1 MTLLSLIPITLQT
14 SIFLLVFS
22 IGLTAT
28 LQDATLM
35 LRNPGKLLRMVVAMD
50 LVVPAFAVAMVL
62 AFDLRR
68 AVEIALVAIAISP
81 VPPFLPIKA
90 MKAGEQRTYTIG
102 LLVAAAILSVAFIPL
117 AMKLLDQLSPATLAM
132 SPVTVAKQVLVS
144 VLAPLA
150 IGIAM
155 RHFAPRI
162 ADRAA
167 RFMLMAAVVLLAA
180 VLLPVLI
187 TAWPAITSLIGNGTV
202 LAFAA
207 LIAVG
212 LTAGHLIGGPR
223 SEERTMLALASSSR
237 HPAVAVALAHANFPD
252 DKLVMPAVLLYLV
265 VCAIVTIPYVQWSRR
280 RTREPAA
287 TG

>member
-1 MTLLSLIPITLQT
+1 MTLSNLIPITLQT
-14 SIFLLVFS
+14 SVFLLVLS

-28 LQDATLM
+28 PRDATLM
-35 LRNPGKLLRMVVAMD
+35 FRNPGKLLRMVVAMD
-50 LVVPAFAVAMVL
+50 LVVPAFAVAVAL
-62 AFDLRR
+62 AFDLHRP
-68 AVEIALVAIAISP
+68 VEIALIAVAISP

-90 MKAGEQRTYTIG
+90 MKAGEQKTYTIG

-117 AMKLLDQLSPATLAM
+117 AMKLLDQLSPATLSM
-132 SPVTVAKQVLVS
+132 SPMIVAKQVSVS

-150 IGIAM
+150 VGIAL

-167 RFMLMAAVVLLAA
+167 RRTLIAAAILLVA

-187 TAWPAITSLIGNGTV
+187 TAMPAIWSLVGNGTG
-202 LAFAA
+202 LAFAS
-207 LIAVG
+207 LVAVG
-212 LTAGHLIGGPR
+212 LAAGHLLGGPR
-223 SEERTMLALASSSR
+223 SEERTMLALASASR

-252 DKLVMPAVLLYLV
+252 NKLVMPAVLFYLV
-265 VCAIVTIPYVQWSRR
+265 VCAIVTVPYVRWSRR
-280 RTREPAA
+280 HTRHLTA

>member
-1 MTLLSLIPITLQT
+1 MTLLNLIPIALQT
-14 SIFLLVFS
+14 SIFLLVLS

-35 LRNPGKLLRMVVAMD
+35 LRSPGKLLRMIVAMD
-50 LVVPAFAVAMVL
+50 LVVPAFAVVVVL

-90 MKAGEQRTYTIG
+90 MKAGAQRTYTIG

-117 AMKLLDQLSPATLAM
+117 VMKLLDQLSPATLAM

-167 RFMLMAAVVLLAA
+167 RFMLMVAVVLLVA

-187 TAWPAITSLIGNGTV
+187 TASSAIVSLVGNGTV

-207 LIAVG
+207 IVAVG
-212 LTAGHLIGGPR
+212 LAAGHLLGSPR
-223 SEERTMLALASSSR
+223 SEERTMLALASGSR

-252 DKLVMPAVLLYLV
+252 DKLVMPAVLLYLI
-265 VCAIVTIPYVQWSRR
+265 VCAVVTIPYVQWSRR
-280 RTREPAA
+280 RLGKLVAR
-287 TG
+287 G